1 MRYCKK
7 TNEKLLEV
15 INKKKPKT
23 MEKLA
28 DIWYTSQNAN
38 SGRDQHYNESRYH
51 GLNLHATFTK
61 GTVEFRFFNYES
73 ERSRIAAGDF
83 CEAKVLNIQLT
94 QER

>member
-51 GLNLHATFTK
+51 GFYA
-61 GTVEFRFFNYES
+61 
-73 ERSRIAAGDF
+73 
-83 CEAKVLNIQLT
+83 
-94 QER
+94 